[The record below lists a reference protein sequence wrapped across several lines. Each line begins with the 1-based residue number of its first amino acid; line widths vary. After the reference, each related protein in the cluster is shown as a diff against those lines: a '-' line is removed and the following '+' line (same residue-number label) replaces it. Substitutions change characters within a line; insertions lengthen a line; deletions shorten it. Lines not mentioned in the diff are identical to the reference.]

1 MNEFF
6 IKAVLKLF
14 SPERRLAVI
23 LFGAALLCLP
33 ALGANVKAQEQA
45 EPPAQ
50 QGAGRRVRGLNL
62 MQRLNLSRE
71 QRLRLREI
79 RRESEPELRELVR
92 RQRRARRA
100 LDEAIYADAA
110 DNTLVEQRSRELS
123 AAQSALT
130 LLRAANELKVRRV
143 LTAEQLKLFRRL
155 RREAQQRQTL
165 QRRMNRALR
174 PSATPAPDE
183 PDEPDADAP
192 DDTPPT
198 NPPAAR
204 RRRP

>member
-1 MNEFF
+1 MRD
-6 IKAVLKLF
+6 VLKPF
-14 SPERRLAVI
+14 STERRLAAF

-79 RRESEPELRELVR
+79 RRESEPELRELAR
-92 RQRRARRA
+92 RLRRARLA
-100 LDEAIYADAA
+100 LDEAIYADPA
-110 DNTLVEQRSRELS
+110 DDALVEQRSRELS

-130 LLRAANELKVRRV
+130 LLRAANELKIRRV
-143 LTAEQLKLFRRL
+143 LTAEQLRLFRGL
-155 RREAQQRQTL
+155 RREAQRRQML
-165 QRRMNRALR
+165 RRRMNRAAR
-174 PSATPAPDE
+174 PAEAPSPE
-183 PDEPDADAP
+183 EPDANAP
-192 DDTPPT
+192 DDTPPRPPPA

>member
-1 MNEFF
+1 MR
-6 IKAVLKLF
+6 AVLKPF
-14 SPERRLAVI
+14 SPERRLATI

-45 EPPAQ
+45 DPPAQ
-50 QGAGRRVRGLNL
+50 QGAGRRVGGLNL

-79 RRESEPELRELVR
+79 RRESEPELREHAR
-92 RQRRARRA
+92 RLRRARLA
-100 LDEAIYADAA
+100 LDEAIYADATDDA
-110 DNTLVEQRSRELS
+110 LVEQRSRELS

-143 LTAEQLKLFRRL
+143 LTAEQLQLFRRL
-155 RREAQQRQTL
+155 RREAQRRQML

-174 PSATPAPDE
+174 PSATPS
-183 PDEPDADAP
+183 PDEPDANAP
-192 DDTPPT
+192 DDTQPKPT